1 MLLVAIALILCLLS
15 NPATGIDVESV
26 IIPRDSGQ
34 NLFARIY
41 TPTGQPAPHG
51 VMILCHGVN
60 NSKQMMAPLAVEFAR
75 HGVAAI
81 AFDFGGYGESYPLKV
96 GEKSIENLDKN
107 TLADARI
114 ILDYIRRQPKR
125 FDRDRVGILGH
136 SMGGTTALQL
146 ATQDPQLRSTIVL
159 GMAGNVAPTSPANLF
174 LGAGVYEQ
182 INPPEE
188 VRETLR
194 EATGNPDPPCI
205 NNSTICGNFQEGT
218 ARKLVI
224 SGTADHMIAP
234 FDPDLMRSLIR
245 WTQQSLDLPEIEK
258 PFVVH
263 RFIIGSFLMF
273 GGGIFFAVCVFLQ
286 PYEKPFPPMAHHLWR
301 RCVAGLL
308 GLLMTAIWGLGR
320 TGQAP
325 AIGAGNMLLFTAVLL
340 SVGNYALSD
349 PQRFSRRV
357 RVGGLYGCV
366 ILAAVLLPTLLCG
379 VREIAIAPR
388 YLLQLPQF
396 LLQWPIFVLYTCTQA
411 IKVFLFPSH
420 TLELRVSWLFL
431 VGVWIELI
439 WPGTVG
445 VGVQN
450 AMVLGVKKLR
460 RPPVF
465 RRFEGISGKQV
476 GLLGLL
482 LFLLA
487 IVWSWRV
494 ADGLVAVVFDRG
506 WLVAR
511 MFGQFLV
518 LPIAFI
524 IVVVRSKWFQKL
536 EKWVARDL
544 VGAFPTVT
552 DRLDR

>member
-15 NPATGIDVESV
+15 NPAAGIDIESV
-26 IIPRDSGQ
+26 VISRDAGR

-60 NSKQMMAPLAVEFAR
+60 TSKQMMAPLAVEFAR

-96 GEKSIENLDKN
+96 GEKSIENLEKN
-107 TLADARI
+107 TLADTRT
-114 ILDYIRRQPKR
+114 ILAHIRSQPER
-125 FDRDRVGILGH
+125 FDRDRIGILGH

-146 ATQDPQLRSTIVL
+146 ASQDPQLRSTIVL
-159 GMAGNVAPTSPANLF
+159 GMAGNAAPTSPANLF

-182 INPPEE
+182 LNPPEDL
-188 VRETLR
+188 RETLR
-194 EATGNPDPPCI
+194 EATANPEPPCI
-205 NNSTICGNFQEGT
+205 NNSTTCGNFQEGT

-224 SGTADHMIAP
+224 SGTADHIIAP
-234 FDPDLMRSLIR
+234 FDPNLMRSLIR
-245 WTQQSLDLPEIEK
+245 WTQQSLDLPAIEK
-258 PFVVH
+258 PFVIH

-286 PYEKPFPPMAHHLWR
+286 PYEKPFPVMAHNLWR
-301 RCVAGLL
+301 RCVAALL

-325 AIGAGNMLLFTAVLL
+325 AIGASNMLLFTAVLL

-349 PQRFSRRV
+349 PHRFSRRV
-357 RVGGLYGCV
+357 RVAGLWGGI
-366 ILAAVLLPTLLCG
+366 ILVAVLLPTLLCG

-396 LLQWPIFVLYTCTQA
+396 LLQWPIFAAYNYTQTL
-411 IKVFLFPSH
+411 KLFLFPSH

-439 WPGTVG
+439 WLGTVG

-450 AMVLGVKKLR
+450 AMVLGVEKLR
-460 RPPVF
+460 RPLVF
-465 RRFEGISGKQV
+465 RRVEGISGKQM
-476 GLLGLL
+476 GLLCLL
-482 LFLLA
+482 LLLLI

-494 ADGLVAVVFDRG
+494 ADGLVAVVFNQG
-506 WLVAR
+506 WFVAR

-518 LPIAFI
+518 LPIGLMI
-524 IVVVRSKWFQKL
+524 GVVRSTWFQKL
-536 EKWVARDL
+536 EKWVVREL
-544 VGAFPTVT
+544 
-552 DRLDR
+552 